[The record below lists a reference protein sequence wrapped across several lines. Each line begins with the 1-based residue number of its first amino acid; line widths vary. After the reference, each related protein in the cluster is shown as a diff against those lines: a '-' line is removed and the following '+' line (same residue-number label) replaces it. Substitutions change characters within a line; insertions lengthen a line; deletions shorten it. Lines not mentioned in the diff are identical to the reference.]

1 MDGLRPPPFLP
12 RPAAAGGGGPGL
24 FKPAAPQQQEPAQPG
39 SQEQHLQGD
48 GSGLVS
54 PHSPFE
60 SSSAPAGGRGKLP
73 PPPALGFGLPHTN
86 PLYGG
91 GSGSPTSTPEALR
104 PPPVPGTKRFDL
116 ENAGGSGCLQKRWC
130 GLLLVFGCSRLG
142 AS

>member
-12 RPAAAGGGGPGL
+12 RPAAPGGGGPGL
-24 FKPAAPQQQEPAQPG
+24 FKPGAPQQQEAGQASRPG

-54 PHSPFE
+54 PQSPFE
-60 SSSAPAGGRGKLP
+60 SSVPAAGRGKLP

-86 PLYGG
+86 PLFGG
-91 GSGSPTSTPEALR
+91 GSGSPTRTPDALR

-116 ENAGGSGCLQKRWC
+116 ENAGGCGWEAGC
-130 GLLLVFGCSRLG
+130 VSVLG
-142 AS
+142 GAVG